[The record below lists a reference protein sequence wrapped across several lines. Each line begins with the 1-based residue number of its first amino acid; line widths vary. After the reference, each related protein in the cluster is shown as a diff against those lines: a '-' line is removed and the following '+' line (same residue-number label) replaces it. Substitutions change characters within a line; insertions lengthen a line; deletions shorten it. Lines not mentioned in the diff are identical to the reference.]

1 MVPRA
6 PRVPLRLR
14 EPPPYARHVADT
26 DTEREHLEARRATP
40 AIEAPEPAPPIDRLA
55 SQIGNR
61 GFTQVISRM
70 RDGEGILPGG
80 TVHPDVAATIAAQR
94 GRGSALTG
102 VLANRLAG
110 GLGGAVDDVRVHTDA
125 TADALARSVSARAFA
140 TGTDIFFAQGEYR
153 PGTSVGDQLIAHEVA
168 HTEQQRGAPSVGP
181 LTVSNPGDT
190 LEREAD
196 SVARDLLG

>member
-1 MVPRA
+1 M
-6 PRVPLRLR
+6 
-14 EPPPYARHVADT
+14 ESPPYARTVADH
-26 DTEREHLEARRATP
+26 DSQHEFLETRRSKP
-40 AIEAPEPAPPIDRLA
+40 AIEAPDHAPPAQKLA

-61 GFTQVISRM
+61 GFTSMISRM
-70 RDGEGILPGG
+70 REGEGILDNG
-80 TVHPDVAATIAAQR
+80 TVHPDVERTIAAQR
-94 GRGSALTG
+94 GRGNPLPDALAG
-102 VLANRLAG
+102 RLAA
-110 GLGGAVDDVRVHTDA
+110 GLGGSVEDVRVHTDS

-153 PGTSVGDQLIAHEVA
+153 PGTASGDQLIAHEVA

-181 LTVSNPGDT
+181 LTVSNPGDV

>member
-1 MVPRA
+1 M
-6 PRVPLRLR
+6 
-14 EPPPYARHVADT
+14 
-26 DTEREHLEARRATP
+26 EREHLEARRSKP
-40 AIEAPEPAPPIDRLA
+40 QIEAPDQTPSPSRLA

-61 GFTQVISRM
+61 GFTQVVSRM

-80 TVHPDVAATIAAQR
+80 TVHPDVERTIAAQK
-94 GRGSALTG
+94 GRGSSLPQQLG
-102 VLANRLAG
+102 VRIAD
-110 GLGGAVDDVRVHTDA
+110 GLGGAVDDVRIHTDA

-140 TGTDIFFAQGEYR
+140 TGTDIFFAKGEYR
-153 PGTSVGDQLIAHEVA
+153 PGTPSGDQLIAHEVA

-181 LTVSNPGDT
+181 LTVSNPGDV

>member
-1 MVPRA
+1 MVACLPDAPLPPR
-6 PRVPLRLR
+6 LTG
-14 EPPPYARHVADT
+14 PYARPVAET
-26 DTEREHLEARRATP
+26 DFDREHVETHRARPVVEPPEQEPP
-40 AIEAPEPAPPIDRLA
+40 ASRLA

-61 GFTQVISRM
+61 GFTQVVSRM

-80 TVHPDVAATIAAQR
+80 TVHPDVEATIAARR
-94 GRGSALTG
+94 GRGAPLPDA
-102 VLANRLAG
+102 LANKFSA
-110 GLGGAVDDVRVHTDA
+110 GLGGSLGDVRIHTDA

-140 TGTDIFFAQGEYR
+140 TGTDIFFAQGQFR
-153 PGTSVGDQLIAHEVA
+153 PGTPDGDELIAHEVA

-181 LTVSNPGDT
+181 LTVSNPGDA